1 MKLAGYIKH
10 TKNGIQYE
18 FARNR
23 MLRTKTRARR
33 NFALLT
39 LYFAFFVTIT
49 NVPHENTLIN

>member
-23 MLRTKTRARR
+23 TLRTGTRARR
-33 NFALLT
+33 NFTFLT
-39 LYFAFFVTIT
+39 LYFAFLLPSQTYTMRI
-49 NVPHENTLIN
+49 HL